1 MEMQEYDDLL
11 RHLVR
16 IAAHQDTINDDLREF
31 ARQHLVMQQAQA
43 DRNTRLDMFIE
54 RQDAIN
60 TGVQATLARV
70 DVTLARVERIL
81 ARLPRPTANGTDA

>member
-1 MEMQEYDDLL
+1 MDMQEYDDLL

-31 ARQHLVMQQAQA
+31 ARQQLAMSQEQST
-43 DRNTRLDMFIE
+43 RNQRLDVFIE

-60 TGVQATLARV
+60 TGIQATLARV

-81 ARLPRPTANGTDA
+81 ASLPRPHPNGADT